1 MLPRFLTRTGA
12 VLVAAAVATTT
23 ALIATPATAQLPGSA
38 APAPVTVAYEEND
51 TAIANPARG
60 FYKHTETHAETDGSG
75 WSPLSAATLAG
86 YREQGIT
93 QILRVVYLERYVN
106 ADLDQQLLDALAA
119 DFATARSAGVS
130 VILRF
135 AYAQGG
141 DWPYSPPYGDASVER
156 VLAHIQQLTPVLRA
170 GADVIA
176 LMQSGFVGLW
186 GEGYYTDH
194 FVADPADPG
203 VVTDEDWA
211 KRTAVVDAL
220 LEALPES
227 RSVQVRT
234 MLAKQKA
241 FDRTSGASGALTPE
255 DAFSGSPISRVG
267 MHNDCFL
274 ASPDDYGTF
283 LSDPISLD
291 QDYLAAETRFVPMG
305 GETCN
310 VNPPRS
316 EWASASAEMQ
326 AYHFSYLNRDY
337 NQNVLNSWGEEGL
350 TETAKRLGYRFVLEQ
365 SRVIGGAQ
373 PSLEIDIRNEG
384 WAAPYNP
391 RPASVVLDGPQGPV
405 TLPLDSDAR
414 TWAPG
419 ETTTVSVS
427 LADVPAGQYR
437 ASLALPAPEES
448 IAGDP
453 RFAIQTAN
461 VGTWVAD
468 RGLNDLGQTIT
479 LSAPGPVAQP
489 GVGVTTSG
497 VNVTWKAA
505 RHRGGVPVAS
515 YTVTLTPESGAPI
528 SLEAAAGTA
537 SATFTGVPPGRW
549 RATVVAVNGHGASAS
564 SPASATAVVT
574 AGQPVR
580 VAASARS
587 QCVNGRVS
595 VAVYAYNDSR
605 RRADIRLSA
614 LGVEKKESGVAPG
627 KAVHRLVGSG
637 RSSVAAGTASV
648 TAYSFVDGV
657 GYYSSYTVP
666 YAALSYR

>member
-1 MLPRFLTRTGA
+1 MLPRFLKRAGA

-23 ALIATPATAQLPGSA
+23 ALVA
-38 APAPVTVAYEEND
+38 APASAQTTAPAASDASTTTVSYEEND
-51 TAIANPARG
+51 TVIANPVRG
-60 FYKHTETHAETDGSG
+60 FYKHTETHAEADGSG
-75 WSPLSAATLAG
+75 WQPLSAATLSG
-86 YREQGIT
+86 YRDQGIT

-106 ADLDQQLLDALAA
+106 ADLDPQLLDALAA

-141 DWPYSPPYGDASVER
+141 DWPYSPPYGDAPLER
-156 VLAHIQQLTPVLRA
+156 VLGHIAQLTPVLRA
-170 GADVIA
+170 NADVIA

-186 GEGYYTDH
+186 GEGYYTDY

-211 KRTAVVDAL
+211 RRTAVVDAL
-220 LEALPES
+220 LEALPET
-227 RSVQVRT
+227 RMVQVRT

-241 FDRTSGASGALTPE
+241 FDRPSGAEGALTPE
-255 DAFSGSPISRVG
+255 DAFSGSAISRVG

-337 NQNVLNSWGEEGL
+337 NQNVLNSWGSAGL
-350 TETAKRLGYRFVLEQ
+350 DETAKRLGYRFVLEQ
-365 SRVIGGAQ
+365 SRVIGGAE

-427 LADVPAGQYR
+427 LAELPAGQYR

-448 IAGDP
+448 IAADP
-453 RFAIQTAN
+453 RYAIQTAN
-461 VGTWVAD
+461 LGTWVAD
-468 RGLNDLGQTIT
+468 RGLNDLGQVIT
-479 LSAPGPVAQP
+479 LGASPAVPGDPAVPSDGTQP
-489 GVGVTTSG
+489 
-497 VNVTWKAA
+497 N
-505 RHRGGVPVAS
+505 R
-515 YTVTLTPESGAPI
+515 SGADVRVAGALAATGADGAGLAATAGLAGVLI
-528 SLEAAAGTA
+528 AAGA
-537 SATFTGVPPGRW
+537 LSVLVRRR
-549 RATVVAVNGHGASAS
+549 RATV
-564 SPASATAVVT
+564 
-574 AGQPVR
+574 
-580 VAASARS
+580 
-587 QCVNGRVS
+587 
-595 VAVYAYNDSR
+595 
-605 RRADIRLSA
+605 
-614 LGVEKKESGVAPG
+614 
-627 KAVHRLVGSG
+627 
-637 RSSVAAGTASV
+637 
-648 TAYSFVDGV
+648 
-657 GYYSSYTVP
+657 
-666 YAALSYR
+666 